1 MWVLWTSLI
10 VILLDQASKYAIYYG
25 HVVGTLGYTGAP
37 TDLAALKAFLATV
50 ANRNAIPQD
59 GNFLVLSFTAND
71 AALFGIGNG
80 TAWAARLLAAL
91 TSVFLF
97 LLLFFAVRTAKKLSR
112 YSAITFGLLIGGS
125 IGNLFDRIAFG
136 YVRDMIY
143 AKFIDFPIFNI
154 ADSAI
159 CIAIGLLILETLL
172 IKRDGLFDAIE
183 DDVRYLFHLP
193 TRQEAEAEE
202 KARKAKHL
210 SRFEEE
216 IPDDEPKEEPP
227 LEPDE
232 LDSDTDEP

>member
-97 LLLFFAVRTAKKLSR
+97 LLLFFAVRTAKLYGGVLSGQFSGTKR
-112 YSAITFGLLIGGS
+112 CFPYKDRGALL
-125 IGNLFDRIAFG
+125 L
-136 YVRDMIY
+136 
-143 AKFIDFPIFNI
+143 
-154 ADSAI
+154 
-159 CIAIGLLILETLL
+159 
-172 IKRDGLFDAIE
+172 
-183 DDVRYLFHLP
+183 
-193 TRQEAEAEE
+193 
-202 KARKAKHL
+202 
-210 SRFEEE
+210 
-216 IPDDEPKEEPP
+216 
-227 LEPDE
+227 
-232 LDSDTDEP
+232 